1 MNYAK
6 VKAILLA
13 AGKSTRFKTRKSKLL
28 FSICGRPMIM
38 YPIRTLQELG
48 ISTTLILGHQA
59 DLIKPLVESG
69 NVEDLS
75 FVTQKEQLGTG
86 HAVHC
91 AFDSWQ
97 GFDDVLIMNGDM
109 PLITKE
115 LICEALEKHE
125 RSRAALTFLS
135 ALVLDPTSYGRV
147 VELGGKFTV
156 VEEKDCNFEQL
167 QINKINAGVY
177 VINRK
182 WLEENISQISK
193 SPSGEYYLPDL
204 IKMASEQDVIVKE
217 IPVPYDDVRGVNTLQ
232 ELWNVEQIKRS
243 EFIKHWMAQ
252 GVRFELAQ
260 SIHIDINVKIGPG
273 SFIGTGVHLLGNT
286 VIGEECFLGAFSIV
300 ENSNIGEGTTIHSHS
315 VIQDSVIG
323 TNVHVGPFARLRHNV
338 KLGNNVEIGNF
349 VEIKNTQIGE
359 NSKSKHL
366 TYIGDAE
373 IGKSVNI
380 GAGTITCNYD
390 GVNKFKTEIEDGAF
404 VGSNNTLIAP
414 LNIGK
419 GAYTAGGSTITQDVP
434 AGGLGIGRS
443 RQENKLEYAQKLLGK
458 KKDNSKDSSI
468 KNSKNNS
475 CDDDA
480 QSDRENK
487 VGFNFRGA
495 VKTDT
500 DKQSNL

>member
-1 MNYAK
+1 MNFAK
-6 VKAILLA
+6 IKAILLA
-13 AGKSTRFKTRKSKLL
+13 AGKSTRFKTRKSKML

-38 YPIRTLQELG
+38 YPIRTLEELG
-48 ISTTLILGHQA
+48 ISMTLILGHQS
-59 DLIKPLVESG
+59 DQIKSLVESE
-69 NVEDLS
+69 NVKDMS
-75 FVTQKEQLGTG
+75 FVIQKEQLGTG

-91 AFDSWQ
+91 SVESWQ
-97 GFDDVLIMNGDM
+97 GFDDILIMNGDM

-115 LICEALEKHE
+115 LICEAIEKHE
-125 RSRAALTFLS
+125 QSRAVLTFLS
-135 ALVLDPTSYGRV
+135 AMVLDPTSYGRV
-147 VELGGKFTV
+147 VELDGKFTI
-156 VEEKDCNFEQL
+156 VEEKDCNLEQL
-167 QINKINAGVY
+167 QVNKINAGVY

-182 WLEENISQISK
+182 WLEVNINKISK

-232 ELWNVEQIKRS
+232 ELWNAEQIKRS
-243 EFIKHWMAQ
+243 EFIKYWMSQ

-260 SIHIDINVKIGPG
+260 SIHIDINVKIGAG

-300 ENSNIGEGTTIHSHS
+300 ENSKIGDETTIHSHS
-315 VIQDSVIG
+315 VIQDSVVG
-323 TNVHVGPFARLRHNV
+323 TSVHVGPFARLRHHV
-338 KLGNNVEIGNF
+338 TLGNNVEIGNF

-366 TYIGDAE
+366 TYLGDAE

-390 GVNKFKTEIEDGAF
+390 GVNKFKTEIEDEAF

-443 RQENKLEYAQKLLGK
+443 RQENKLEYSQKLLGK
-458 KKDNSKDSSI
+458 KKSNPVITSGSNS
-468 KNSKNNS
+468 
-475 CDDDA
+475 
-480 QSDRENK
+480 RENEAQCDGENK
-487 VGFNFRGA
+487 AEFNFRGA
-495 VKTDT
+495 IKTNT
-500 DKQSNL
+500 DKQNNL